1 MPKIEDYALLGDL
14 HTAALVSTAGSV
26 DWLCLPRFDSPAA
39 FAALL
44 HDDQA
49 GHWTL
54 APAGANDC
62 ATRRYVRNTLVLRDG
77 LGNQGRHR
85 T

>member
-14 HTAALVSTAGSV
+14 HTAALVSTTGSI

-44 HDDQA
+44 HNDEA

-54 APAGANDC
+54 APAAANNVHHPPVRRQHPGA
-62 ATRRYVRNTLVLRDG
+62 RDG
-77 LGNQGRHR
+77 LGNR
-85 T
+85 